1 MSKKLKLV
9 FIDLETTGLDPEKH
23 EILEIGGV
31 VVEHNISDDSA
42 HSFQEIGEFEY
53 KVKPKHIE
61 TASPEALRINHYNE
75 ADWLFAGELGQT
87 LKDLSKKVEGAVMVA
102 HNVSFDWG
110 FLGAACIRENVNLKM
125 DHHKLDLLSIA
136 FAKLYD
142 KDWTPKF
149 NLWALAE
156 HFGLQN
162 KKAHSAL
169 ADARVAYE
177 IYQKLTMVE

>member
-1 MSKKLKLV
+1 MEKKQKLA

-31 VVEHNISDDSA
+31 VVWHNIDDRGVN
-42 HSFQEIGEFEY
+42 SFQEIGEFEY

-75 ADWLFAGELGQT
+75 ADWLFAGELNQT
-87 LKDLSKKVEGAVMVA
+87 LKDLSKKAEGAVMVA
-102 HNVSFDWG
+102 HNVAFDWG
-110 FLGAACIRENVNLKM
+110 FLSAACFRENIDLKM
-125 DHHKLDLLSIA
+125 DYHKLDLLSIA
-136 FAKLYD
+136 FAKLYN
-142 KDWTPKF
+142 KDWTPKL

-177 IYQKLTMVE
+177 IYQKLMTG